1 MLRLETHQSH
11 FSDRKSKKHFWQ
23 SAHIYNLH
31 ISLFM
36 CHGFATVPPRHLV
49 FRFFC
54 LLAESF
60 LVFECCLVVLILGGK
75 TFSAAAVWDGML
87 VGTAS
92 PLMNI
97 KTKCGSWSIL
107 RTIIVVGARQNITRF
122 YIFCFLDATLWPQ
135 KWQLNV
141 IAKLCSIICMERCGM
156 KLWGGNDSFKCACL
170 GRYNEASSL
179 DGSYKEKLLWKQ
191 IESVG

>member
-1 MLRLETHQSH
+1 MEE
-11 FSDRKSKKHFWQ
+11 KHF
-23 SAHIYNLH
+23 
-31 ISLFM
+31 
-36 CHGFATVPPRHLV
+36 PR
-49 FRFFC
+49 RQC
-54 LLAESF
+54 W
-60 LVFECCLVVLILGGK
+60 
-75 TFSAAAVWDGML
+75 TGML

-156 KLWGGNDSFKCACL
+156 KLRGGNDSFKCACL

-179 DGSYKEKLLWKQ
+179 DGSYKENFFENKLSQLVSRLWRYCSKLD
-191 IESVG
+191 